1 MARHTPA
8 AICRGRIDGIL
19 ALVREHDLQPDEI
32 FRIEVA
38 ILEAG
43 WLLVAEPRAQKY
55 HPQSVVEAQ
64 FSMPFGAAMAVLYRA
79 AGIDQFTEENVLS
92 KSVRRIMG
100 RVVLEKDI
108 RIEKNLPEEWPAR
121 VAIDL
126 VDGRHLETVVQHP
139 KGDPKNP
146 LSWDEFV
153 CRGRSMEF
161 SPWCTDF

>member
-1 MARHTPA
+1 MASHTPA

-19 ALVREHDLQPDEI
+19 ALVREHNLQPDEI

-55 HPQSVVEAQ
+55 HPQSVVEAR

-92 KSVRRIMG
+92 KSIRRIMR
-100 RVVLEKDI
+100 RVVLQKDI
-108 RIEKNLPEEWPAR
+108 
-121 VAIDL
+121 
-126 VDGRHLETVVQHP
+126 VQHP

-146 LSWDEFV
+146 LSWDELIAKFKSLTGPAISSS
-153 CRGRSMEF
+153 RSEEIIAREGRSLHGLLNQL
-161 SPWCTDF
+161 